1 MGVSMAAARTYPKKA
16 GRRPKR
22 SASQPKLIYPRK
34 APNCMV
40 KIQALVRRML
50 RPAPPWDFGAPRNPG
65 SQVARPQYANR
76 TEVARAVAKNVRR
89 ASGGRKSAV
98 IGLILGRFSQISGS
112 FTLR

>member
-1 MGVSMAAARTYPKKA
+1 MAAARTYPEKA

-22 SASQPKLIYPRK
+22 SAIQPQLMYPRN

-40 KIQALVRRML
+40 KIEALVRRML
-50 RPAPPWDFGAPRNPG
+50 SPAPPCDFGAERNPG
-65 SQVARPQYANR
+65 SQVASPQYAKS
-76 TEVARAVAKNVRR
+76 TEVASTVAKNVRR

-98 IGLILGRFSQISGS
+98 MGLNFVRLIQISGS